1 MRLEPLIAKLFYID
15 ERGEGRD
22 KVYSTIN
29 MKTLNKVKMS
39 IWINALSAIA
49 IGILF
54 LINPQESFE
63 VITIIAGIIITATG
77 IIDLIYYLNG
87 WLDIYFMK
95 NTLLSGFLKCTL
107 GIFVLTH
114 IPLMTIFFS
123 YIFSLYIII
132 SALYCLEVYTFMK
145 SMITSSITFDY
156 FIVTILIFTGLVMF
170 FLAPSTV
177 ISSSFVIGILFLV
190 NGIGNLL
197 IALRLTKLTK
207 QYRNY
212 LQ

>member
-1 MRLEPLIAKLFYID
+1 
-15 ERGEGRD
+15 
-22 KVYSTIN
+22 

-114 IPLMTIFFS
+114 IPLMTIFS
-123 YIFSLYIII
+123 HISLVYIL
-132 SALYCLEVYTFMK
+132 LLVH
-145 SMITSSITFDY
+145 SI
-156 FIVTILIFTGLVMF
+156 V
-170 FLAPSTV
+170 
-177 ISSSFVIGILFLV
+177 
-190 NGIGNLL
+190 
-197 IALRLTKLTK
+197 
-207 QYRNY
+207 
-212 LQ
+212 

>member
-1 MRLEPLIAKLFYID
+1 
-15 ERGEGRD
+15 
-22 KVYSTIN
+22 

-63 VITIIAGIIITATG
+63 VITIIVGIIITATG
-77 IIDLIYYLNG
+77 IVDFIYYLNG
-87 WLDIYFMK
+87 WLDIYFMN
-95 NTLLSGFLKCTL
+95 NTLLSGFLKCIL
-107 GIFVLTH
+107 GIFVLSH
-114 IPLMTIFFS
+114 IPLMTTFFS

-132 SALYCLEVYTFMK
+132 SALYCLEAYTFMK

-170 FLAPSTV
+170 FLAPNTV

-197 IALRLTKLTK
+197 IALRLTKFTK

>member
-1 MRLEPLIAKLFYID
+1 
-15 ERGEGRD
+15 
-22 KVYSTIN
+22 

-63 VITIIAGIIITATG
+63 VVTIIAGIIITATG
-77 IIDLIYYLNG
+77 IIDFIYYLNG
-87 WLDIYFMK
+87 WLDISFMK

-114 IPLMTIFFS
+114 IPLMTTFFS

-170 FLAPSTV
+170 FLASSTV

>member
-1 MRLEPLIAKLFYID
+1 
-15 ERGEGRD
+15 
-22 KVYSTIN
+22 

-39 IWINALSAIA
+39 IWINALSTIA

-63 VITIIAGIIITATG
+63 VITIIAGIIITTTG
-77 IIDLIYYLNG
+77 IVDFIYYLNG

-107 GIFVLTH
+107 GIFVFTH
-114 IPLMTIFFS
+114 IPLMTTFFS

-132 SALYCLEVYTFMK
+132 SALYCFEAYTFIK
-145 SMITSSITFDY
+145 SMISYSLTFDY
-156 FIVTILIFTGLVMF
+156 VVVTILIFTGLAMF
-170 FLAPSTV
+170 FLAPNTV

-197 IALRLTKLTK
+197 IALRLTKLIK

>member
-1 MRLEPLIAKLFYID
+1 
-15 ERGEGRD
+15 
-22 KVYSTIN
+22 

-63 VITIIAGIIITATG
+63 VITVIAGIIITATG

-114 IPLMTIFFS
+114 IPLMTTFFS

-170 FLAPSTV
+170 STTMN
-177 ISSSFVIGILFLV
+177 SSFHHTSENIIL
-190 NGIGNLL
+190 IS
-197 IALRLTKLTK
+197 I
-207 QYRNY
+207 YC
-212 LQ
+212 

>member
-1 MRLEPLIAKLFYID
+1 
-15 ERGEGRD
+15 
-22 KVYSTIN
+22 

-63 VITIIAGIIITATG
+63 VVTIIAGIIITATG
-77 IIDLIYYLNG
+77 IIDFIYYLNG
-87 WLDIYFMK
+87 WLNIYFMK

-114 IPLMTIFFS
+114 IPLMTTFFS

-132 SALYCLEVYTFMK
+132 SALYCLEAYTFMK
-145 SMITSSITFDY
+145 SMITSSITLDY
-156 FIVTILIFTGLVMF
+156 FIVTLLIFTGLVMF

>member
-1 MRLEPLIAKLFYID
+1 
-15 ERGEGRD
+15 
-22 KVYSTIN
+22 

-63 VITIIAGIIITATG
+63 VVTIIAGIIITATG
-77 IIDLIYYLNG
+77 IIDFIYYLNG

-132 SALYCLEVYTFMK
+132 SALYCLEAYTFMK

-156 FIVTILIFTGLVMF
+156 FIVTTLIFTVLGAKKNITSPVKIKIVTM
-170 FLAPSTV
+170 
-177 ISSSFVIGILFLV
+177 
-190 NGIGNLL
+190 
-197 IALRLTKLTK
+197 K
-207 QYRNY
+207 
-212 LQ
+212 

>member
-1 MRLEPLIAKLFYID
+1 
-15 ERGEGRD
+15 
-22 KVYSTIN
+22 

-63 VITIIAGIIITATG
+63 VVTIIAGIIITATG
-77 IIDLIYYLNG
+77 IIDFIYY
-87 WLDIYFMK
+87 
-95 NTLLSGFLKCTL
+95 LSGFLKCTL

-132 SALYCLEVYTFMK
+132 SALYCLEAYTFMK